1 MILLSVEVWHAQN
14 NAKIRLMNVLSIFC
28 TKIQVFFIRILPKIE
43 FQNFH
48 AFFSTESLFT
58 FSTFQS
64 SQVIQEVCLHI
75 LNKSLG
81 LDKKNSFLTLLLEL
95 SSTSRAVKYGFGHL
109 VIKSDKKC
117 GPFHESKHSANS
129 EIFDSQVGMTVRFIS
144 VGTCLY
150 RL

>member
-1 MILLSVEVWHAQN
+1 
-14 NAKIRLMNVLSIFC
+14 MNVLSIFC

-81 LDKKNSFLTLLLEL
+81 LDRKNSFSSLAMLRRYVKLGGYMAWLVFFLNQLCDEDFSYFFTWLKQKQQKSYYFSMQNFTHNLT
-95 SSTSRAVKYGFGHL
+95 K
-109 VIKSDKKC
+109 IMPKS
-117 GPFHESKHSANS
+117 G
-129 EIFDSQVGMTVRFIS
+129 
-144 VGTCLY
+144 L
-150 RL
+150 